1 MKYILTVLTLI
12 SVTLTAQAA
21 LEVQKVANNV
31 YALVGETTQ
40 RSVTNFG
47 NNSTHGV
54 IITNEGMVLIDSGAS
69 YLGDQNHLKLSKVFN
84 TRSC

>member
-40 RSVTNFG
+40 RSVT
-47 NNSTHGV
+47 
-54 IITNEGMVLIDSGAS
+54 ARR
-69 YLGDQNHLKLSKVFN
+69 QP
-84 TRSC
+84 